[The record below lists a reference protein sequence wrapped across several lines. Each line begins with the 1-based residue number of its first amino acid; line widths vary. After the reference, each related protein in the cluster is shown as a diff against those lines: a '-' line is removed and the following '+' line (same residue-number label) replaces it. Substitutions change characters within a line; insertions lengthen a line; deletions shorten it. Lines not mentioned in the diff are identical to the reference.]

1 MHAVNQVV
9 SQTRDI
15 KILHNKC
22 DIKTILK
29 RVNKGWQHYGTE
41 MKAIISWLLRFI
53 FSLASTFYVSKVM
66 LTSIFVNKN
75 HIMYNKE
82 DSSRKLLD
90 STTKIQLSYQHMK
103 SYKLN
108 QININL

>member
-41 MKAIISWLLRFI
+41 MKAIISWLLHSMFP
-53 FSLASTFYVSKVM
+53 SLQAYLLIKIISCTTRKIHHKNYWTQQQKSNF
-66 LTSIFVNKN
+66 LT
-75 HIMYNKE
+75 
-82 DSSRKLLD
+82 
-90 STTKIQLSYQHMK
+90 
-103 SYKLN
+103 
-108 QININL
+108 NI